1 MFKPM
6 TVRNTVLTCA
16 LYCLTGLASLT
27 SINALATQCSVNLNY
42 GVIINPS
49 HIRIIDGG
57 VTVMQINGAAQLF
70 IAGREIPL
78 NPQQQQLM
86 TDFSTGIRQQIPK
99 IVSIAIES
107 VDIGLKA
114 VNKVIGALTGE
125 NSASQQKIQTKF
137 NELKWHMR
145 ARFNQSA
152 NNYYIAPQ
160 DFDDFDNIFTGE
172 FEEEIEE
179 IIENSVG
186 TILLAVGEAM
196 ITDLDSDNDR
206 NPEQR
211 ITTFDERMNN
221 MGKGL
226 ELEMSESAKALANKA
241 GQFCLK
247 MSELNNIEEQLKL
260 SIPAFSH
267 LNIIH
272 INQAKQQVLR
282 P

>member
-1 MFKPM
+1 M
-6 TVRNTVLTCA
+6 TVKNTLLACTF
-16 LYCLTGLASLT
+16 YCLASLT
-27 SINALATQCSVNLNY
+27 SINVLAMQCSVSLNY

-49 HIRIIDGG
+49 HIRIIDGS
-57 VTVMQINGAAQLF
+57 VTVMQVNGAAQLF

-78 NPQQQQLM
+78 STQQQQLM
-86 TDFSTGIRQQIPK
+86 TDFSVGIRQQIPE

-114 VNKVIGALTGE
+114 VNKVIGGLTGE

-137 NELKWHMR
+137 DELKWHMR

-160 DFDDFDNIFTGE
+160 DLDDFDNIFTGE
-172 FEEEIEE
+172 FEAEIEE

-196 ITDLDSDNDR
+196 ITDLDSDR
-206 NPEQR
+206 NLEQR

-221 MGKGL
+221 IGKGL
-226 ELEMSESAKALANKA
+226 ELEMSESAEVLEDKAVK
-241 GQFCLK
+241 FCLK
-247 MSELNNIEEQLKL
+247 MSELNKIEEQLIL

-267 LNIIH
+267 LNIIN
-272 INQAKQQVLR
+272 IDQEQQAIKQ
-282 P
+282 